1 MIGVGNMWK
10 FRKLTEGELERD
22 PHEAEFFNVGDIDPA
37 ASLIREIIQN
47 SLDAMQSGTNSIRV
61 RFTFGKHAKSDDDP
75 YYGGLIPH
83 IESCELLPRVYSTN
97 DGVCFLTIEDFETT
111 GLDGPV
117 KREEIKEGRSGNYY
131 NFWLCEGKSLKS
143 GQNAGRWGLGKTAY
157 HVASALRSFWGFTIR
172 QDDQRR
178 LLLGKSLLKTHLYKG
193 VTYDYYGYFAG
204 DDYKPI
210 EGKEVLDDFCRRF
223 AIMRNGEPGLSVVIP
238 MPVKDINYD
247 SIIRSVIIHYFFPII
262 KGMLVVE
269 VNHDST
275 QTILNAS
282 ILRDIA
288 RQQDWE
294 NSPWTGQPVDS
305 LMEFLED
312 AITMPSA
319 KIISLQMPEG
329 TPKMTEQLFADKLE
343 EVRKLFSE
351 NKLLWLR
358 VPVKIKENGKP
369 EVNSHFDVYIQKDE
383 SLSKSDE
390 FYIRAGITISEIKKL
405 GNRRVRALLSAQDG
419 AVCTF
424 LGDSESPAHT
434 DWKERTENF
443 QNKYHRASGTLR
455 FIKSSMQAIVGILDQ
470 PPPGLERNFLRDIF
484 FIPESVKEESPI
496 VKPPPPPP
504 PPQNQIF
511 DVSRILGGF
520 RIKLSN
526 EEVNLPTQTFIRIA
540 YDIRRGNP
548 FSNYHPMD
556 FDLTNQTLNI
566 NVVGGDVV
574 ALGQNHLKVSVRE
587 YNFEIQ
593 VTGFDNHRDLIVDV
607 REERQ

>member
-1 MIGVGNMWK
+1 MWK
-10 FRKLTEGELERD
+10 FRKLTEGEPERD
-22 PHEAEFFNVGDIDPA
+22 PHEAEFFNVGDIDKA
-37 ASLIREIIQN
+37 ASLVREVIQN
-47 SLDAMQSGTNSIRV
+47 SLDAKLPAQDNVRV
-61 RFTFGKHAKSDDDP
+61 RFTFSKHDKNENDSH
-75 YYGGLIPH
+75 YSNLIPH
-83 IESCELLPRVYSTN
+83 VGSCGLLPQDYVSSHPIP
-97 DGVCFLTIEDFETT
+97 FLTVEDFGTT

-117 KREEIKEGRSGNYY
+117 SREEFKDVDGGNYY
-131 NFWLCEGKSLKS
+131 SFWWCEGKSQKAGHS
-143 GQNAGRWGLGKTAY
+143 AGRWGLGKISF
-157 HVASALRSFWGFTIR
+157 HVASDLRSFWGLTIR
-172 QDDQRR
+172 QDDGRE
-178 LLLGKSLLKTHLYKG
+178 LLLGKSFLITHHLNG
-193 VTYDYYGYFAG
+193 AIFDYSGYFTG
-204 DDYKPI
+204 EGYSPI
-210 EGKEVLDDFCRRF
+210 EDNNMIQQFRSKF
-223 AIMRNGEPGLSVVIP
+223 AVTRSDESGLSIVIP
-238 MPVKDINYD
+238 MPSPEINSS

-262 KGMLVVE
+262 KGRLVVE

-351 NKLLWLR
+351 NKLLWLW

-443 QNKYHRASGTLR
+443 QNKYHRTSGTLR

-484 FIPESVKEESPI
+484 FIPESVEEEGPV

-504 PPQNQIF
+504 PPQPQIF

-526 EEVNLPTQTFIRIA
+526 EKVNLPTQTFIRIA

-574 ALGQNHLKVSVRE
+574 VLGQNHLRVSVRE
-587 YNFEIQ
+587 DNFEIQ